1 MVKIEVRGRNLE
13 VTDEMER
20 AVRKRFARLSKQVSP
35 LATLDVEIFEEPNP
49 RIANRHVVEATIH
62 VKGKTLRASEATPE
76 LVHSIHAAAEDIR
89 RQVKR
94 DRDMRRSRTE
104 ARRFS
109 ANLRNSPAG
118 PVDFPRP

>member
-1 MVKIEVRGRNLE
+1 MKIEIRGRNLE

-20 AVRKRFARLSKQVSP
+20 SVRKRFARISRQVSP
-35 LATLDVEIFEEPNP
+35 LAILDIELFEEPNP
-49 RIANRHVVEATIH
+49 RITNRHVVEATLR

-76 LVHSIHAAAEDIR
+76 LIHSIHAAAEDIR

-94 DRDMRRSRTE
+94 DRELRRSRNE

-109 ANLRNSPAG
+109 AKMRSSA
-118 PVDFPRP
+118 V